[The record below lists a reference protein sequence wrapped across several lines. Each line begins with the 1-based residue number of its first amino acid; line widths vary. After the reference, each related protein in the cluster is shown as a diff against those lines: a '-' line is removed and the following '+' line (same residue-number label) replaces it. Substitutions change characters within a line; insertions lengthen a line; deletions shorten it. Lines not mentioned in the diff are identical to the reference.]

1 MIAIS
6 LKDLPDFD
14 GVSFDTRTL
23 KPGNL
28 YFAIL
33 GETKDGH
40 DFVEEARRNGAAG
53 LVVSK
58 PVKSSIPV
66 ITVEDTTNALGEL
79 GQLWRE
85 QFSIPL
91 VGLTGSNGKTTTK
104 NMIAAIFEEAG
115 LHPLATEGNFNN
127 QWGVPLM
134 LTRLTPEHK
143 SAVIEMGMNH
153 FDELRYLTHLAKPT
167 IALITN
173 AGPSHLEGVGGTI
186 KGVAQAKGEI
196 FEGLSNDGVAVINA
210 DDKFAELWKKL
221 AGEPNTRKII
231 TFGLDHP
238 ADVHGELILN
248 GFSLNYSDQRINI
261 KLNLLG
267 KHNIR
272 NALGAAAVA
281 IANHIELSIIKSALE
296 KINPEHGRMEVKKG
310 LNGSKIIDDTYNANP
325 LSFKAALEAISNPK
339 ERARKILVLGD
350 MRELG
355 EQALELHR
363 ECGKLAKS
371 SGIDK
376 IFATGDLMKELVK
389 SFGENAQHFDNQ
401 EELIQALLPCLSKE
415 VLVLVKGSRS
425 MKMEKVVDAIT

>member
-23 KPGNL
+23 QPGNL

-58 PVKSSIPV
+58 PIKSSIPV
-66 ITVEDTTNALGEL
+66 VTVEDTTKALGEL

-115 LHPLATEGNFNN
+115 LNPLATEGNFNN

-134 LTRLTPEHK
+134 LSRLTSEHK

-153 FDELRYLTHLAKPT
+153 FDEIRYLTNLAKPT

-196 FEGLSNDGVAVINA
+196 FEGLSKDGTAVINA

-221 AGEPNTRKII
+221 AGQQSTRKII

-238 ADVHGELILN
+238 ADVHAELIPN
-248 GFSLNYSDQRINI
+248 GFSLRYLDQKINI

-281 IANHIELSIIKSALE
+281 VANHIDLEIIKSALE
-296 KINPEHGRMEVKKG
+296 KIHPEHGRMEVKKG
-310 LNGSKIIDDTYNANP
+310 LNGSKIIDDTYNSNP
-325 LSFKAALEAISNPK
+325 LSFKAAMEAISKDNAK
-339 ERARKILVLGD
+339 KILVLGD

-363 ECGKLAKS
+363 ECGELAKA
-371 SGIDK
+371 SGVEK
-376 IFATGDLMKELVK
+376 IFATGELMKELVK
-389 SFGENAQHFDNQ
+389 SFGENAQHFNSQ
-401 EELIQALLPCLSKE
+401 EELIQALLPYLAKD